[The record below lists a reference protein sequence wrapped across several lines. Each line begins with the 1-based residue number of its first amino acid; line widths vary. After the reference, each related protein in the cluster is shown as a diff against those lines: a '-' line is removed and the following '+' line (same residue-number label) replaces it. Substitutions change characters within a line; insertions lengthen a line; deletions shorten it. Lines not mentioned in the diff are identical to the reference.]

1 MLTIFVLEDDFLQQ
15 SRIENAINIALKR
28 NSLKCR
34 SINIFGKPQ
43 QLLDAIVERGAH
55 QLFFLD
61 IQI

>member
-1 MLTIFVLEDDFLQQ
+1 MINIFVLEDEILQQ

-43 QLLDAIVERGAH
+43 QLLDAIVE
-55 QLFFLD
+55 LINYSF
-61 IQI
+61 